1 MLSDL
6 LSPPLHPLY
15 PHTHPPASTQC
26 LQISSH
32 FFVQSNLV
40 SFSSPRSKGLVTHSC
55 QTLFN
60 PIDCSPRGSS
70 VQEILQARILEWVA
84 ILFSRESS
92 RPRDQSL
99 VSCIAGGF
107 FTSWPYPLLHQ
118 VGDGMEGI
126 PFLPPQQTV
135 QRKPVNLPG
144 GPVAKTLCFHCK
156 GHGSDS
162 WSEKFYIARHWGQ
175 KRKISQRKLSE
186 VMTDFYTDKNY
197 TVALED

>member
-26 LQISSH
+26 PQISSH

-84 ILFSRESS
+84 ILFSREYS

-107 FTSWPYPLLHQ
+107 FTSWPHPLLHQ
-118 VGDGMEGI
+118 VGDGMEGFPFSRPSRPFKENQWTSLVVQWLRLCASTARGMDLI
-126 PFLPPQQTV
+126 PG
-135 QRKPVNLPG
+135 QRSSVLPG
-144 GPVAKTLCFHCK
+144 TGAKREKLVK
-156 GHGSDS
+156 ES
-162 WSEKFYIARHWGQ
+162 WVK
-175 KRKISQRKLSE
+175 
-186 VMTDFYTDKNY
+186 
-197 TVALED
+197 